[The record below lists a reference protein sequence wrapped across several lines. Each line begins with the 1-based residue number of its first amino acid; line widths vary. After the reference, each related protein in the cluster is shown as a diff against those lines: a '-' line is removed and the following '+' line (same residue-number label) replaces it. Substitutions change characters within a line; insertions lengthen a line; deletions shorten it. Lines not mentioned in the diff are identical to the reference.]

1 MGRTEEEL
9 LEEVGGGGPLVQD
22 IECEI
27 LGDILEEAAA
37 RWAGLVS
44 KEGI

>member
-9 LEEVGGGGPLVQD
+9 LEEGGSPLVQD

-44 KEGI
+44 REGI